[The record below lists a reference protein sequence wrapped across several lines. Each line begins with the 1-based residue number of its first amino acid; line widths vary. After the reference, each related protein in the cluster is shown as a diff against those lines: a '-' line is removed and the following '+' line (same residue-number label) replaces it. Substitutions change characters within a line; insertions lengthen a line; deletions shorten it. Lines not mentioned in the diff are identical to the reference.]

1 MVGSKESIHKHTYLT
16 LINTN
21 DSPAGCSSW
30 SRCHPSNLTAARDWP
45 LRHAQKGY
53 SDNIPRLDTLQ
64 TPRVPDCPVDWQD
77 TAYYILFK

>member
-1 MVGSKESIHKHTYLT
+1 MLGFKESIHEHNYLT

-45 LRHAQKGY
+45 LHHAQKGY
-53 SDNIPRLDTLQ
+53 SLIITNSPNPTCPTLPRGLAGYSLLH
-64 TPRVPDCPVDWQD
+64 PV
-77 TAYYILFK
+77 